1 MSEIQNL
8 HFEEDGQIY
17 EIQIESNT
25 PMDEETSQP
34 SQPTLSKRRSMGIK
48 EDTVVKLREARQLIR
63 FYTKYALGAFK
74 DFSAAE
80 IEEVTLSF
88 GIKMGGKTGIPYI
101 TQGSVESNLSVQ
113 VKCKFPKTS

>member
-1 MSEIQNL
+1 MSEVQNL

-17 EIQIESNT
+17 EIKIET
-25 PMDEETSQP
+25 TKPTEEKISQ
-34 SQPTLSKRRSMGIK
+34 QNQQTLGKRPSMGLK
-48 EDTVVKLREARQLIR
+48 EDVVDKFSEVRQLIR
-63 FYTKYALGAFK
+63 SSTENVISAFK

-101 TQGSVESNLSVQ
+101 TEGSVESNLSVQ
-113 VKCKFPKTS
+113 VKCKFPTKS